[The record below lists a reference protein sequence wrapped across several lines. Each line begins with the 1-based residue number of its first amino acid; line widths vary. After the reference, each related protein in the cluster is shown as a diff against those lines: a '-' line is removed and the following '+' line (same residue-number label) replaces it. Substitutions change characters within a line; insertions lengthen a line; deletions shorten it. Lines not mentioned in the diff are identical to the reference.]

1 MEAPHFDTKTGTN
14 MTTISRRQFMASTA
28 GMAAIAASSPI
39 FVTRANA
46 TPVAG
51 ELQMVP
57 TTPNAKGSFERLFLL
72 KGDALSQP
80 ITTIVT
86 EEGTEVP
93 DRTLAEGT
101 RRVVRMMHFNDMHNH
116 MTDMHGKKG
125 DTHRMAQMV
134 KKVKEAKAAAH
145 EVVLFLSAGDDH
157 TGSVFDELL
166 GWSPEEFVAD
176 AGYRAASAAGVDLA
190 VLGNHEFDRGGEMLK
205 IGIDRD
211 AKFPVLSANIHGSA
225 HVHRDEDYVA
235 AAVGEVK
242 GLRIGFIGLTTAV
255 DTRVGIETDPTLDV
269 SSPVLA
275 AVNAY
280 KAVEAVSDVVVL
292 LSHCG
297 YGRDMHASGKAATAR
312 KIGEGD
318 FAIAEAIGPLVTKPC
333 VLIGGHSHTT
343 LNQDGIEA
351 DNMVNGLLLTQ
362 ASANGKFLGE
372 IAMSVAA
379 GQGRDAWFSN
389 VSLHAIKKRDD
400 RVAVDDEK
408 YAGLEHDGDYDAV
421 FETEIMAPMIA
432 ALDEKMTEVIAHV
445 ADDTLINSDRTRLDR
460 YVGEVA
466 LANFMTDTLVKQ
478 SETFPNG
485 KVDFSLY
492 NATGLSNGIHKG
504 PLTFRDWF
512 DVMPYADMVDVTT
525 LTGAQIR
532 DILNSNAKRL
542 LRSDEV
548 KGIDLG
554 GFVSRGFLHFSSGIR
569 YRIVPGATAS
579 DAKAV
584 DITLNGAPVET
595 VLGQKFTMV
604 FPTYISLGAFGETWN
619 GNPIG
624 GGVAGEIKSVDVRGL
639 PWDHTGL
646 VYRNEVIAKIR
657 EIGTISEATGA
668 KLDGRL
674 AIDG

>member
-1 MEAPHFDTKTGTN
+1 MTK
-14 MTTISRRQFMASTA
+14 ISRRQFMASTA
-28 GMAAIAASSPI
+28 GMAAIAVGSPVL
-39 FVTRANA
+39 VTRANA
-46 TPVAG
+46 TPGVG
-51 ELQMVP
+51 ELQMV
-57 TTPNAKGSFERLFLL
+57 TTPPNPKGAFERLFLL

-86 EEGTEVP
+86 EEGAEVP
-93 DRTLAEGT
+93 ERNLVEGT

-134 KKVKEAKAAAH
+134 KKVKETKAAAADH
-145 EVVLFLSAGDDH
+145 EIVLFLSAGDDH

-205 IGIDRD
+205 MGIDRD
-211 AKFPVLSANIHGSA
+211 ADFPVLSANIHGSA
-225 HVHRDEDYVA
+225 HVHRDKDYVA

-275 AVNAY
+275 AANVY
-280 KAVEAVSDVVVL
+280 KAVEAVSDIVVV

-318 FAIAEAIGPLVTKPC
+318 FAIAEAIGPMGTKPC
-333 VLIGGHSHTT
+333 VLIGGHSHTI
-343 LNQDGIEA
+343 LNQDGIDA

-372 IAMSVAA
+372 IAMSVGA

-400 RVAVDDEK
+400 RVSADDER
-408 YAGLEHDGDYDAV
+408 YEGLEHDGDYDAQ
-421 FETEIMAPMIA
+421 FEADVMAPMIA
-432 ALDEKMTEVIAHV
+432 ALDEKMSEVIGEV
-445 ADDTLINSDRTRLDR
+445 ADDTLVNSERTRADR

-466 LANFMTDTLVKQ
+466 LANFMNDTLVER
-478 SETFPNG
+478 SGTFPGG
-485 KVDFSLY
+485 KVDFSLF
-492 NATGLSNGIHKG
+492 NATGLSNGIDKG
-504 PLTFRDWF
+504 PLTFREWF
-512 DVMPYADMVDVTT
+512 DVMPYADLVDVAR

-542 LRSDEV
+542 LRAEEV
-548 KGIDLG
+548 EGTDLA

-569 YRIVPGATAS
+569 YRIVPGASAAE
-579 DAKAV
+579 AKAV
-584 DITLNGAPVET
+584 DITLNGTPVED
-595 VLGQKFTMV
+595 VLDEEFTMV

-619 GNPIG
+619 GNAIG
-624 GGVAGEIKSVDVRGL
+624 GGVAGEIKSIDVRGL
-639 PWDHTGL
+639 PWNHTGL
-646 VYRNEVIAKIR
+646 VYRNEVIAAIR
-657 EIGTISEATGA
+657 EMDAISEATGA
-668 KLDGRL
+668 KLDGRV
-674 AIDG
+674 IVDG